1 MTYDVNGR
9 LGGMS
14 GSDLSLTASY
24 GVAGEMLGLSYG
36 GSYYLDHYSET
47 RTYNAMLQLTHV
59 TVTGTSFSTQ
69 FTSGTA
75 MDMQYI
81 YTAGQNN
88 GRIVQAI
95 DGVAGETVNYT
106 YDALNRLATAGAT
119 NGTWGQAF
127 AYDGFGNL
135 TGKTVTQGSAPTLSV
150 SFDPLTNHQN
160 GQSYDANGN
169 PTGMYLRYDVENRMI
184 MGPGGY
190 YAYDHAGKRVKKTVT
205 GAEEFYFYGIN
216 GKRLATTV
224 CTGEDDG
231 TGCQPR
237 VYDVYFGG
245 KLVRSRGAL
254 VATDRLGSVRAS
266 STGDRMTYYPYGEER
281 TSTADGRDKFGTY
294 MRDSVTQD
302 YADQRYYAVG
312 MGRFNVPDPYKASGG
327 ARDPGSWNRYAYV
340 QDDPIN
346 SIDPKGLNVEG
357 TDPRCV
363 DGFCSD
369 GGDGSWWDGFE
380 WIWPTGGGG
389 GGGAAP
395 DPYHF
400 IPAAT
405 WQTNAPAAVKAW
417 DLAIAASLAAAF
429 QHPDVRYPAYLDVQ
443 DECVTRSPLTGA
455 LELERNYVL
464 NDQYGS
470 AMGGSFVEYIA
481 VVAGTHGS
489 GPTDAYQAN
498 DWDFITPG
506 SQTQYNFYQT
516 FVAKSSSGLGPLPV
530 FVRDHGVDYGTLAVQ
545 SSFDK
550 IVINGVDK
558 SNIRQCGTHP
568 HDPKPQF

>member
-1 MTYDVNGR
+1 MTSINYGPQYQMTYDVNGR

-119 NGTWGQAF
+119 NATWGQAF

-150 SFDPLTNHQN
+150 SFDPLTNHQI

-169 PTGMYLRYDVENRMI
+169 PASMYLTYDIENRMI
-184 MGPGGY
+184 QGPGGY

-237 VYDVYFGG
+237 MYDVYFGG
-245 KLVRSRGAL
+245 KLVKSRGAV

-281 TSTADGRDKFGTY
+281 TSTADGREKFGTY

-312 MGRFNVPDPYKASGG
+312 MGRFNSPDPYKASGG
-327 ARDPGSWNRYAYV
+327 ARDPGSWNRYTYV
-340 QDDPIN
+340 GGDPIN
-346 SIDPKGLNVEG
+346 FVDPNGNYR
-357 TDPRCV
+357 RCIGPV
-363 DGFCSD
+363 
-369 GGDGSWWDGFE
+369 GDQICWDE
-380 WIWPTGGGG
+380 
-389 GGGAAP
+389 P
-395 DPYHF
+395 DPPESNHRSDLPEPELDPTEPPPQGPPPIRAKDIKAY
-400 IPAAT
+400 AT
-405 WQTNAPAAVKAW
+405 
-417 DLAIAASLAAAF
+417 ASLALDNQDCAEAIGAANGEVAKMF
-429 QHPDVRYPAYLDVQ
+429 LDGITFVY
-443 DECVTRSPLTGA
+443 D
-455 LELERNYVL
+455 
-464 NDQYGS
+464 
-470 AMGGSFVEYIA
+470 GSFPRPQEIRMPDG
-481 VVAGTHGS
+481 GT
-489 GPTDAYQAN
+489 AWN
-498 DWDFITPG
+498 
-506 SQTQYNFYQT
+506 
-516 FVAKSSSGLGPLPV
+516 VPV
-530 FVRDHGVDYGTLAVQ
+530 QR
-545 SSFDK
+545 
-550 IVINGVDK
+550 
-558 SNIRQCGTHP
+558 
-568 HDPKPQF
+568 